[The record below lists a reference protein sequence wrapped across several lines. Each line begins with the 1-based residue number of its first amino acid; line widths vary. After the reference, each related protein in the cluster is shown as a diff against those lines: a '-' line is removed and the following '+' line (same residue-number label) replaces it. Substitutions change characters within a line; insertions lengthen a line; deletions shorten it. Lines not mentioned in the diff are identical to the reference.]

1 MEEQK
6 NLLDADL
13 SNLNPAIDEQK
24 IISTQKFI
32 LLSIISFGLYEVY
45 WIYKAWK
52 FFKQKEN
59 SDISPIPRA
68 IFSLFFLNSL
78 FAKILSLAKSKGYK
92 EQYSADGLAFG
103 FIACNFLSYLPDPFW
118 LLSFLSVIFL
128 IKPFMVLNYAK
139 ENSNDFVTTDQYSL
153 SNGQIIVIVLGAAFW
168 LLVLLGLFMGEASQ

>member
-24 IISTQKFI
+24 IISTERFI
-32 LLSIISFGLYEVY
+32 FLSIISFGLYEVY

-59 SDISPIPRA
+59 TDINPAARA

-78 FAKILSLAKSKGYK
+78 LEKILSLARAKGYK
-92 EQYSADGLAFG
+92 EGYSASGLTFG
-103 FIACNFLSYLPDPFW
+103 FIVCNFLSRLPDPFW
-118 LLSFLSVIFL
+118 LLSFLSIVFL
-128 IKPFMVLNYAK
+128 IKPFTVLSYAK
-139 ENSNDFVTTDQYSL
+139 ENSDDFVTTDQYSF
-153 SNGQIIVIVLGAAFW
+153 SNRQILLIVLGSAFW
-168 LLVLLGLFMGEASQ
+168 LLVLLGLFMGDV